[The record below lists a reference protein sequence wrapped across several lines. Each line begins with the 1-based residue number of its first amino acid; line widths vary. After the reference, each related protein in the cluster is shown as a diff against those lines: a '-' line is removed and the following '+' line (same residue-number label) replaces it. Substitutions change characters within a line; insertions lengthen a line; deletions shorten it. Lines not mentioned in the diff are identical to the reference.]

1 MNFKENK
8 PIYQQI
14 ADHIC
19 DEIIAGKLAPDAR
32 IPSVRE
38 YAAELEV
45 NANTVMR
52 TFDTLQSLEI
62 IYNKRGIGYFVD
74 SEARA
79 KILQSRRNSF
89 MEEESQQFFRQAHS
103 LGISVSEITAMYQIY
118 CNNQKNQ

>member
-74 SEARA
+74 SDARA

>member
-8 PIYQQI
+8 PKNQQI

-118 CNNQKNQ
+118 CNNQKK

>member
-45 NANTVMR
+45 NANTVLR

-74 SEARA
+74 SDARA

-118 CNNQKNQ
+118 CNNQKK

>member
-74 SEARA
+74 SDARA
-79 KILQSRRNSF
+79 KILQSRRNLF

-103 LGISVSEITAMYQIY
+103 LDISVSEITAMYQIY
-118 CNNQKNQ
+118 CNNQKKQ

>member
-89 MEEESQQFFRQAHS
+89 IEEESQQFFRQAHS
-103 LGISVSEITAMYQIY
+103 LGLSVSEITAMYQIY
-118 CNNQKNQ
+118 CNNQKKQ

>member
-89 MEEESQQFFRQAHS
+89 MEEDSQQFFRQAHS
-103 LGISVSEITAMYQIY
+103 LGMSVSEITAMYQIY
-118 CNNQKNQ
+118 CNNQKKQ

>member
-89 MEEESQQFFRQAHS
+89 MEEDSQQFFRQAHS

-118 CNNQKNQ
+118 CNNQKKQ

>member
-74 SEARA
+74 SDARA
-79 KILQSRRNSF
+79 KILQSRRNLF

-118 CNNQKNQ
+118 CNNQKKQ

>member
-103 LGISVSEITAMYQIY
+103 LGISVSEITAMYQIC
-118 CNNQKNQ
+118 CNNQKKQ

>member
-1 MNFKENK
+1 MNCKENK

-118 CNNQKNQ
+118 CNNQKKQ

>member
-74 SEARA
+74 SDARA

-103 LGISVSEITAMYQIY
+103 LDISVSEITAMYQIY
-118 CNNQKNQ
+118 CNNQKK

>member
-103 LGISVSEITAMYQIY
+103 LDISVSEITAMYQIY
-118 CNNQKNQ
+118 CNNQKKQ

>member
-1 MNFKENK
+1 MNFKDNK
-8 PIYQQI
+8 PINQQI

-118 CNNQKNQ
+118 CNNQKK

>member
-52 TFDTLQSLEI
+52 TFDTLQALEI

-74 SEARA
+74 SDARA

>member
-38 YAAELEV
+38 YAAELEE

-103 LGISVSEITAMYQIY
+103 LDISVSEITAMYQIY
-118 CNNQKNQ
+118 CNNQKK

>member
-74 SEARA
+74 SDARA

-103 LGISVSEITAMYQIY
+103 LDISVSEITAMYQIY
-118 CNNQKNQ
+118 CNNQKKQ

>member
-52 TFDTLQSLEI
+52 TFDNLQSLEI

-74 SEARA
+74 SDARA
-79 KILQSRRNSF
+79 KILQSRRNLF

-103 LGISVSEITAMYQIY
+103 LDISVSEITAMYQIY
-118 CNNQKNQ
+118 CNNQKKQ

>member
-79 KILQSRRNSF
+79 KILQSRRNLF

-103 LGISVSEITAMYQIY
+103 LDISVSEITAMYQIY
-118 CNNQKNQ
+118 CNNQKKQ

>member
-8 PIYQQI
+8 PIFQQI

-118 CNNQKNQ
+118 CNNQKK

>member
-74 SEARA
+74 SDARA

-118 CNNQKNQ
+118 CNNQKK

>member
-52 TFDTLQSLEI
+52 TFDT
-62 IYNKRGIGYFVD
+62 
-74 SEARA
+74 
-79 KILQSRRNSF
+79 
-89 MEEESQQFFRQAHS
+89 
-103 LGISVSEITAMYQIY
+103 
-118 CNNQKNQ
+118 

>member
-62 IYNKRGIGYFVD
+62 IYNTRGIGYFVD

>member
-19 DEIIAGKLAPDAR
+19 DEIIAGKLTPDAR

-103 LGISVSEITAMYQIY
+103 LVISVSEITAMYQIY

>member
-19 DEIIAGKLAPDAR
+19 DEIISGKLAPDAR

-74 SEARA
+74 SDARA
-79 KILQSRRNSF
+79 KILQSRRNLF

-103 LGISVSEITAMYQIY
+103 LDISVSEITAMYQIY
-118 CNNQKNQ
+118 CNNQKKQ

>member
-118 CNNQKNQ
+118 CNNQKKH

>member
-74 SEARA
+74 SEART

-118 CNNQKNQ
+118 CNNQKKQ

>member
-118 CNNQKNQ
+118 CNNQKKQ

>member
-74 SEARA
+74 SDARA

-118 CNNQKNQ
+118 CNNQKKQ

>member
-19 DEIIAGKLAPDAR
+19 DEIIVGKLAPDAR

-74 SEARA
+74 CDARA

-103 LGISVSEITAMYQIY
+103 LGLSVSEITAMYQIY
-118 CNNQKNQ
+118 CNNLKKQ

>member
-118 CNNQKNQ
+118 CNNQKK